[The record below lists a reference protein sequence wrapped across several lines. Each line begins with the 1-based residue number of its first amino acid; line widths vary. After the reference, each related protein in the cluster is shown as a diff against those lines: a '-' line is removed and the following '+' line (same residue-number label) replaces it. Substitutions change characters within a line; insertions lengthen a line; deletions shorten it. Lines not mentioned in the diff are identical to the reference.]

1 MEAFEDCFIKFS
13 KRSVGGCKYGK
24 RASSASGLTTLVDA
38 VKAADLGSF
47 LGGTGPFIVF
57 APTNAAFAK
66 LDEAVLECLLN
77 ADYKDELTTVL
88 QYHVAEGNVASTD
101 LTNNQEITTLQGS
114 NITVTISGNVVK
126 INEATVGPADVSA
139 KRNANDDDTDMD
151 NDGGDNPQRET
162 VQQFLTKLY
171 AVRRIS
177 LAETA
182 RQRSI
187 SIPVLRKR
195 LTQLEEEGRINH
207 CGVVDEVRGE
217 YTIVMSEDMEK
228 LKQYIEEVGSVTL
241 EEVRSNLMG
250 ILDLACGVRKDSP
263 VVSGNSS
270 GVLDLV
276 E

>member
-47 LGGTGPFIVF
+47 LGGTGPFTVF

-139 KRNANDDDTDMD
+139 SN
-151 NDGGDNPQRET
+151 
-162 VQQFLTKLY
+162 
-171 AVRRIS
+171 
-177 LAETA
+177 
-182 RQRSI
+182 
-187 SIPVLRKR
+187 
-195 LTQLEEEGRINH
+195 
-207 CGVVDEVRGE
+207 GVVHVIDQVLIPSGDADVAALIAKCTSTAS
-217 YTIVMSEDMEK
+217 TI
-228 LKQYIEEVGSVTL
+228 L
-241 EEVRSNLMG
+241 
-250 ILDLACGVRKDSP
+250 
-263 VVSGNSS
+263 
-270 GVLDLV
+270 
-276 E
+276 